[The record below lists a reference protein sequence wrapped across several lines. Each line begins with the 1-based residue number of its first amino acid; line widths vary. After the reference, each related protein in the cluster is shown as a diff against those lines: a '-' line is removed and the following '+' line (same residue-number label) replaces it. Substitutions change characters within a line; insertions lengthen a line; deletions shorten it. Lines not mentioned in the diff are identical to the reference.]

1 MRSFFVFMGC
11 ILTGILIVWFL
22 MTFVLLT
29 EEERILR
36 VIEKGR
42 RCVENGS
49 VISLS
54 NILTSDYAHEGGI
67 DRRTALGAM
76 RQLFQDT
83 NNRRIQLVDREVRI
97 DGERASAW
105 VEFTVIADK
114 IGNRPRD
121 PSGLFSGD
129 DVRTIEIELRK
140 EKGRWRV
147 SSSRVPR

>member
-11 ILTGILIVWFL
+11 ILTGIFTLWFL
-22 MTFVLLT
+22 MAFVFLT
-29 EEERILR
+29 EEERLFR

-54 NILTSDYAHEGGI
+54 NILATDYAHEGGI

-83 NNRRIQLVDREVRI
+83 KNRRIQLLDHQVRV
-97 DGERASAW
+97 DGERASAR

-121 PSGLFSGD
+121 PSGLFLGD
-129 DVRTIEIELRK
+129 DVRTIELDFRK

-147 SSSRVPR
+147 SSSRIPR